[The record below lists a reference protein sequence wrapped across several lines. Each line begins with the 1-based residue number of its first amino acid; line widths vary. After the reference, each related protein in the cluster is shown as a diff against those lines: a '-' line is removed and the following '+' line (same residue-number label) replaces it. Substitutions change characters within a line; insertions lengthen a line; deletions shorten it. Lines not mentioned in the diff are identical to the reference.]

1 MQVDTEMKSVWV
13 NRGITK
19 GIRKLLEVMD
29 SFIILMVV
37 MMSYVY

>member
-1 MQVDTEMKSVWV
+1 MQVETEMKSGRV

-19 GIRKLLEVMD
+19 RIRKLLGVMD